1 LFFNCRDL
9 FRWGN
14 RVASLD
20 QIDDW
25 RQSIVDQGYFVL
37 AARCRTKQ
45 DESIIVEVLER
56 QLNRKILMDQLFN
69 AESIYLPKIE
79 LPKNIVPTKQL
90 RRILILCS
98 EAWKCTDPV
107 LLVGETGCG
116 KTTAVHL
123 FVCF

>member
-1 LFFNCRDL
+1 M
-9 FRWGN
+9 
-14 RVASLD
+14 ASLD

-45 DESIIVEVLER
+45 DESAIVEVLER
-56 QLNRKILMDQLFN
+56 QLNRKIQIDQLFN
-69 AESIYLPKIE
+69 AQSIYLPKIE
-79 LPKNIVPTKQL
+79 LPKNIVPTKQM

-98 EAWKCTDPV
+98 EAWKCNEPV

-123 FVCF
+123 FVRF